1 LLFNYLADLQHL
13 LAAQL
18 SCADMIL
25 NNKQPHGAHVSSKV
39 VNQIGK
45 EECHI
50 IRVAELIIFKTSVS
64 LF

>member
-1 LLFNYLADLQHL
+1 
-13 LAAQL
+13 
-18 SCADMIL
+18 MIL